1 METAITERKR
11 AIQLTVSEVTL
22 AEAEAAGVD
31 ISRALE
37 EALRSR
43 SRAVLSERWRVE
55 NREAIAWHNALVERM
70 GGTLHDILN
79 EERAT
84 GGDAV

>member
-1 METAITERKR
+1 METAIIECKR
-11 AIQLTVSEVTL
+11 TIQVSVSEAAL

-31 ISRALE
+31 VARVLE
-37 EALRSR
+37 GALRSR
-43 SRAVLSERWRVE
+43 NHAAQAERWRSE

-79 EERAT
+79 EEHT
-84 GGDAV
+84 HAV